1 MGNKHTSVQAVN
13 QQGEHVSIQQT
24 STDSPI
30 LPAANL
36 QQLQQIDPKLVDWVV
51 EQTKVE
57 ADHRRK
63 NERQINTF
71 IFIERMSGVIAGAG
85 VAIFG
90 LAVSAY
96 LILHGHDWAGVA
108 VSGTTLATIVTVLV
122 TKDHQKKSSQS
133 TNQIS
138 SKRGRKK

>member
-1 MGNKHTSVQAVN
+1 MGNKHTSVQATN

-63 NERQINTF
+63 IERQINWF
-71 IFIERMSGVIAGAG
+71 VFIERMSGVLAGAA

-90 LAVSAY
+90 LGISAY
-96 LILHGHDWAGVA
+96 LVLHGHEWAGVA

-122 TKDHQKKSSQS
+122 TKDHRKVAPKSEPQQS
-133 TNQIS
+133 
-138 SKRGRKK
+138 KPRGRRK